1 MHPDLPGPTRLWGY
15 RDASAA
21 DGRYLGG
28 VIVAKRGTPVLLN
41 VSNRLPDKQLI
52 PSDPT
57 IMVGGGKTVGDLPY
71 NRCVTHLHGGFTPW
85 FSDGTPYQWFDPSG
99 STGASFMN
107 VPGTDPAAGTTNYYY
122 PMQQSARQLWYHDH
136 AIGITRTNVYSGLAS
151 AFMVVDDFEVGL
163 VNKGLL
169 PDLIGTPLI
178 IQDKSFVPENVLA
191 QDPSWRWGD
200 PGSLWYPHV
209 YAPNVSS
216 PKKPNPRGRWDWGP
230 TMDAHP
236 SHGTMALPA
245 LSAVP
250 EVFFDTILVNGGLYP
265 EAKVPAQR
273 VRFRILN
280 GAQARFFHLT
290 LFAEDSANPGEAKSN
305 APGPAMYQVGTE
317 GGFLPAVAV
326 HDNTT
331 KMRFSGPETVDPRGP
346 FNLLL
351 SPAERADVVIDF
363 SGVAA
368 GTSFILYN
376 DAPAPFP
383 GGDSRNDFFTG
394 SESRV
399 AEGGAPGAVAGHG
412 PDTRTLLRITVEP
425 GKAEKLGTD
434 AWLKQLNGHL
444 KANFLT
450 GNQPPLI
457 VHGVDP
463 STPKFPYAGPVTRR
477 LTLNEDFDEY
487 GRLMQ
492 RMGTLTSKSTN
503 NQGIPTW
510 GLAYDA
516 PATETP
522 TAGATE
528 IWQIF
533 NLTMDVH
540 PMHFHLVNVQL
551 LQRQAFKGDPSHYEF
566 NGSPTPPDPNEVGWK
581 ETIRCNPG
589 EVTTVAMKFDLPK
602 LPTAKMTSAVSPR
615 TGGHEYVWHCHILE
629 HEEHDMMRPLVVT

>member
-1 MHPDLPGPTRLWGY
+1 MPTG
-15 RDASAA
+15 SA
-21 DGRYLGG
+21 
-28 VIVAKRGTPVLLN
+28 
-41 VSNRLPDKQLI
+41 
-52 PSDPT
+52 
-57 IMVGGGKTVGDLPY
+57 
-71 NRCVTHLHGGFTPW
+71 
-85 FSDGTPYQWFDPSG
+85 
-99 STGASFMN
+99 
-107 VPGTDPAAGTTNYYY
+107 NYYY

-136 AIGITRTNVYSGLAS
+136 AVGITRTNAYSGLAS
-151 AFMVVDDFEVGL
+151 ALVIVDDFELGL
-163 VNKGLL
+163 VNRGLL
-169 PDLIGTPLI
+169 PDLIGTPLV
-178 IQDKSFVPENVLA
+178 IQDKTFVAEDILA
-191 QDPSWRWGD
+191 QDPSWRWGE

-209 YAPNVSS
+209 YAPNASA
-216 PKKPNPRGRWDWGP
+216 PNHPNPTGRWDWGP
-230 TMDAHP
+230 TMDPDP
-236 SHGTMALPA
+236 SHGTMPLPA

-250 EVFFDTILVNGGLYP
+250 EAFFDTILVNGGLYP
-265 EAKVPAQR
+265 KAKVAAQR

-290 LFAEDSANPGEAKSN
+290 LLAEDPANPGEAKPG

-317 GGFLPAVAV
+317 GGLLPAVAV

-331 KMRFSGPETVDPRGP
+331 KMRFSGPETVDPHGP

-351 SPAERADVVIDF
+351 APAERADVVIDF

-368 GTSFILYN
+368 GTSFILCN

-394 SESRV
+394 DESQV
-399 AEGGAPGAVAGHG
+399 AEGGSPSTRAGHG
-412 PDTRTLLRITVEP
+412 PDTRTLLKITVGP
-425 GKAEKLGTD
+425 GRGEKLATD
-434 AWLKQLNGHL
+434 AWLRRLNGHL

-457 VHGVDP
+457 IHGGDP
-463 STPKFPYAGPVTRR
+463 SVPGFPYTGPVTRR

-487 GRLMQ
+487 GRLIQ
-492 RMGTLTSKSTN
+492 RIGTLTSESTN

-510 GLAYDA
+510 GLPYEA

-533 NLTMDVH
+533 NLTSDVH

-551 LQRQAFKGDPSHYEF
+551 LQRQGFEGDPTHYQLD
-566 NGSPTPPDPNEVGWK
+566 GRPIPPDPNEAGWK
-581 ETIRCNPG
+581 ETVRCNPG
-589 EVTTVAMKFDLPK
+589 EVTTAAMKFDLPK
-602 LPTAKMTSAVSPR
+602 LPTREMRRAVSPR

-629 HEEHDMMRPLVVT
+629 HEEHDMMRPLIVK

>member
-57 IMVGGGKTVGDLPY
+57 IMVGSGKTVGDLPY